1 VLFRSEDYSHETYEE
16 WMHDGGAELATLLF
30 EKAGVGELKAER
42 DEQNSF
48 VMSVE
53 DRKEAKA
60 YMDVLDV
67 RVKVLQAQKKVHVD
81 KMTVLRKQIAE
92 SKVKAKE
99 KERQHGGGQTKQIR
113 RKIEDILKTYKIDR
127 GAHHGGDLVGGACR
141 LLMKHASLI
150 FDDIKYLLL
159 TINECD
165 RAAPNHEIEEQ
176 CGIYTEALGQFDA
189 LLALLRIPN
198 GKVTEADIVNARKHA
213 KKAMESWRKLGLS
226 VTMKAH
232 LLEDHVIAMMARL
245 NGIGDFMEDFI
256 EQTHQF
262 GDADE
267 RRSNGLRN
275 RTLAANSHSKW
286 EHVKNNPLVAM
297 ETAAVTKGTK
307 RPLKINEEG
316 RTAKM
321 QRIATAKQL
330 RDDNREVLRSDD
342 HNVLGSTVRLLSA
355 EENAMIDY
363 KHRNVVDL

>member
-1 VLFRSEDYSHETYEE
+1 
-16 WMHDGGAELATLLF
+16 M
-30 EKAGVGELKAER
+30 
-42 DEQNSF
+42 
-48 VMSVE
+48 
-53 DRKEAKA
+53 
-60 YMDVLDV
+60 
-67 RVKVLQAQKKVHVD
+67 
-81 KMTVLRKQIAE
+81 
-92 SKVKAKE
+92 KAKE
-99 KERQHGGGQTKQIR
+99 KERQHGGGRTKQIR

-189 LLALLRIPN
+189 LLALLRISN

-297 ETAAVTKGTK
+297 ETAAVSKGTK
-307 RPLKINEEG
+307 RPLKVNEEG
-316 RTAKM
+316 QTAKM
-321 QRIATAKQL
+321 QRIATAKKL